1 MAAKK
6 KPKDDSAALA
16 ADDGVAVPRL
26 SLGEQGFVG
35 LRTVWG
41 RVIDDPQRA
50 FHHPQFLRTVR
61 EMMNDAVIAS
71 AINTYRML
79 LSRVTW
85 NVVPPMDATDEEKA
99 RAKFIESCKDDMEN
113 SWASFISDVITYL
126 PYGFSVQ
133 EKVYRRRL
141 KKNGSKFNDGLV
153 GLRKISPRAQ
163 DTIARWT
170 FSEDGREL
178 LGCEQS
184 ITNLEHGA
192 MFMSQANEHGLI
204 PIKREKFM
212 LFTADATKG
221 DPTGNSVLKGVYKSW
236 KELDMLRQQELLGIA
251 KESNGLPLIRL
262 PPEYMAEDAPDDK
275 KAVYQACQK
284 LLDTI
289 QAGTNRGIIFP
300 RLIDETSKQD
310 LFDVGLMEKKGI
322 PGSNLDAA
330 IKRHSDEVLAALS
343 VDILKSGNNQGSFS
357 LNDGDTSVIA
367 LAMSHRLNEIADVLN
382 NDLIVQLFKL
392 NGWSL
397 ERLPKFVPGD
407 ISSVSIEEFSKGLQR
422 AASTGTIELD
432 REVLNKVRRVL
443 GIAEKPEDEPV
454 DYEALTTNV
463 SKSGAG
469 MEVGT
474 NGNGTAKIGG
484 NSNGQ
489 NQSDNNHDN
498 KA

>member
-16 ADDGVAVPRL
+16 ADDGVAVPRI
-26 SLGEQGFVG
+26 SLGEVGFTG

-41 RVIDDPQRA
+41 KVIDDPQRA
-50 FHHPQFLRTVR
+50 FHSVNFIRTCR

-153 GLRKISPRAQ
+153 GIRKISPRAQ

-184 ITNLEHGA
+184 IINLEHSA

-300 RLIDETSKQD
+300 KLIDEASKQD
-310 LFDVGLMEKKGI
+310 LFGIELLEKKGI

-330 IKRHSDEVLAALS
+330 IRRHADDVYSALG
-343 VDILKSGNNQGSFS
+343 VDILKNGGDLGSFS
-357 LNDGDTSVIA
+357 LSDSDTNLVS
-367 LAMSHRLNEIADVLN
+367 LAMAHRLNEIADVLN
-382 NDLIVQLFKL
+382 NDLVVQLYKL
-392 NGWSL
+392 NGWST
-397 ERLPKFVPGD
+397 ERLPRFVPGD
-407 ISSVSIEEFSKGLQR
+407 ISEMSADELGKLVQRTASVGLAVKDIATINRIRRAEGIQEIPPDTDINSLEFTMES
-422 AASTGTIELD
+422 S
-432 REVLNKVRRVL
+432 N
-443 GIAEKPEDEPV
+443 
-454 DYEALTTNV
+454 
-463 SKSGAG
+463 SGEGMRTAG
-469 MEVGT
+469 E
-474 NGNGTAKIGG
+474 GTAKQPGPKDSSSQ
-484 NSNGQ
+484 NSEN
-489 NQSDNNHDN
+489 
-498 KA
+498 AA

>member
-16 ADDGVAVPRL
+16 ADDGVAVPRI
-26 SLGEQGFVG
+26 SLGEVGFTG

-41 RVIDDPQRA
+41 KVIDDPQRA
-50 FHHPQFLRTVR
+50 FHSVNFIRTCR

-153 GLRKISPRAQ
+153 GIRKISPRAQ

-221 DPTGNSVLKGVYKSW
+221 DPTGNSVLKGVYKAW
-236 KELDMLRQQELLGIA
+236 KQLDMLRDQELLGIA

-262 PPEYMAEDAPDDK
+262 PPEYMADGAPDDK
-275 KAVYQACQK
+275 KAVYLACQK

-289 QAGTNRGIIFP
+289 QAGTNRGIVFP

-310 LFDVGLMEKKGI
+310 LFDISLLEKKGI
-322 PGSNLDAA
+322 PGSNLDTA
-330 IKRHSDEVLAALS
+330 IKRYADEVYSALG
-343 VDILKSGNNQGSFS
+343 VDILKNGNDLGSFS
-357 LNDGDTSVIA
+357 LADSDTNIVS
-367 LAMSHRLNEIADVLN
+367 LAMGHRLNEIADVLN
-382 NDLIVQLFKL
+382 NDLIPQLFAL
-392 NGWSL
+392 NGWST

-407 ISSVSIEEFSKGLQR
+407 ISDMSADELGKLIQRTGSIGLIAKDIETINRLRR
-422 AASTGTIELD
+422 AIGVEALPPETKIEDITFTMESSNAGEGMTTPFDGTGKKPSGKDSSTG
-432 REVLNKVRRVL
+432 
-443 GIAEKPEDEPV
+443 
-454 DYEALTTNV
+454 
-463 SKSGAG
+463 
-469 MEVGT
+469 
-474 NGNGTAKIGG
+474 
-484 NSNGQ
+484 
-489 NQSDNNHDN
+489 NNEN
-498 KA
+498 AA